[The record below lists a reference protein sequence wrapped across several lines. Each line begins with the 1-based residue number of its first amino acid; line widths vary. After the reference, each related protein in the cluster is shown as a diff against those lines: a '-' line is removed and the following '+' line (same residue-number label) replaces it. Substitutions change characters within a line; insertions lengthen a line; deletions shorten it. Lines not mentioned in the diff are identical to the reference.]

1 MALKYTACPSWP
13 APHNL
18 PANKLPA
25 AIRNLRNNPY
35 LLFVRLPNFLSFL
48 CIIVGVVWLLLLPL
62 NEYSRR
68 TYISENA
75 LLPGQVH
82 AYFTGS
88 EQNIFRGYKKELEGL
103 LNDGQARGGLKDET
117 EVTAAVSDKLQS
129 ILQAAGLKV
138 ATQKYEYTSA
148 GITHQGENTYAIIHA
163 PRGDATE
170 AIVLV
175 APWITADD
183 KLNLNGVT
191 LALTLARYFKRWSLW
206 SKDIIFVITPDSKTG
221 TQAWIDAYHDMHP
234 ASVQSLPLK
243 SGALQG
249 ALVIEY
255 PLEHRFQ
262 TLHIVYDGV
271 NGQLPNL
278 DLFNTAVAI
287 AGGQM
292 GIGANLQEMW
302 NHDDSYKHRLQTM
315 FRGMTKQGLGY
326 ATGAH
331 SSFMPY
337 HIDAITLQTKGEG
350 WEDEM
355 ALGRTVESLCRSL
368 NNLLEHLHQSF
379 FFYLLMQSNR
389 FVSIGTY
396 LPSAMLIAG
405 NFTIM
410 AIALWMRTGYYSETK
425 PSVEPKDG
433 KTVKDKTDSVAE
445 PKDEKVAVEVERI
458 TIAERQLALP
468 LSLVAGLHLLGLV
481 PLWIFNNIF
490 HQYFTTTTYIFVV
503 VDIILPLLLA
513 ALLSHGL
520 GLSLSKPITTQQY
533 HLIKSLSLL
542 LLGLFLST
550 LATLNFSLSFMIG
563 LLCAPL
569 SFVTRL
575 QGSAPVRLATSC
587 LGLVLLNLLS
597 PPTVLLAVCAYMGV
611 EVEAVLTQ
619 AAFGWDVWGMWTQV
633 VVWCV
638 WWPAW
643 LIGSE
648 KMAIFQLDFLT
659 LWLLTT
665 TTTHFTLT
673 TANPNPNPNPPT
685 QSPNGYCSSYI
696 IQGYDTCASI
706 AQAHSITEA
715 DIESFN
721 TNTWAWIGCNHLYQG
736 DFICLSPGMPPMPMA
751 LPQATCGPQVP
762 GTTRPENWGDLAG
775 LNPCLSKACCSW
787 WGQCGNSEL
796 YCQRPAVRQ
805 PPAGPTATVKP
816 ENPVSGSMSTKTST
830 KSVVQTKSVSKST
843 ATKMTT
849 TTKTKTTTTQA
860 KPKPKTTTKAATTTT
875 TGKTVPFFPDPP
887 VPAPEPWVA
896 PWEMTLY
903 ANKGCTGDY
912 YHLEGYN
919 KNLTADKEH
928 CLVLRGGLNSVFT
941 ETGVTCNFW
950 TDDGFTSLPCDQGTL
965 KSPQSW
971 VVKAGFCRAFEGTD
985 CYCLDH
991 YSSYYEAKG
1000 CVNRMEGFDP
1010 PTFGSMMSQTS
1021 LPAPSIQ

>member
-1 MALKYTACPSWP
+1 M
-13 APHNL
+13 
-18 PANKLPA
+18 PA
-25 AIRNLRNNPY
+25 AIRNLRNNPN
-35 LLFVRLPNFLSFL
+35 LLFVRLPNLLSFI
-48 CIIVGVVWLLLLPL
+48 CIVVGVVWLLLLPL
-62 NEYSRR
+62 NEYSRQ

-88 EQNIFRGYKKELEGL
+88 EQNIFRGYQKELEGL
-103 LNDGQARGGLKDET
+103 LNDGQARGGQKDEA

-148 GITHQGENTYAIIHA
+148 GVTHQGENIYAIIHA

-175 APWITADD
+175 TPWQTADD

-191 LALTLARYFKRWSLW
+191 LALTLARYFKN
-206 SKDIIFVITPDSKTG
+206 SKSG

-234 ASVQSLPLK
+234 ASVQPLPLK

-255 PLEHRFQ
+255 PFDHRFQ
-262 TLHIVYDGV
+262 SLHIVYDGV

-302 NHDDSYKHRLQTM
+302 GHDDSYEHRLQTM

-355 ALGRTVESLCRSL
+355 ALGRTIESLCRSL

-410 AIALWMRTGYYSETK
+410 AIALWMRTGYYAESKANAK
-425 PSVEPKDG
+425 PKNEKSTTE
-433 KTVKDKTDSVAE
+433 DKS
-445 PKDEKVAVEVERI
+445 KI
-458 TIAERQLALP
+458 NNIAERHLALP
-468 LSLVAGLHLLGLV
+468 LSLVVGLHLLGLV
-481 PLWIFNNIF
+481 PLWVFNNIF
-490 HQYFTTTTYIFVV
+490 HQYFTITTYIFVI
-503 VDIILPLLLA
+503 VDLVLPLFLA
-513 ALLSHGL
+513 AILSNGFGL
-520 GLSLSKPITTQQY
+520 AKPIIPQQY
-533 HLIKSLSLL
+533 HLIKSFSLL
-542 LLGLFLST
+542 LLGLSLST

-575 QGSAPVRLATSC
+575 RGSAPFRLATST
-587 LGLVLLNLLS
+587 LGLVLLNLVS
-597 PPTVLLAVCAYMGV
+597 PPTVLLGVCWYMGV
-611 EVEAVLTQ
+611 SVEAVLTQ

-643 LIGSE
+643 LIGSV
-648 KMAIFQLDFLT
+648 
-659 LWLLTT
+659 LL
-665 TTTHFTLT
+665 
-673 TANPNPNPNPPT
+673 
-685 QSPNGYCSSYI
+685 GSSM
-696 IQGYDTCASI
+696 
-706 AQAHSITEA
+706 
-715 DIESFN
+715 F
-721 TNTWAWIGCNHLYQG
+721 
-736 DFICLSPGMPPMPMA
+736 
-751 LPQATCGPQVP
+751 
-762 GTTRPENWGDLAG
+762 
-775 LNPCLSKACCSW
+775 
-787 WGQCGNSEL
+787 
-796 YCQRPAVRQ
+796 
-805 PPAGPTATVKP
+805 
-816 ENPVSGSMSTKTST
+816 
-830 KSVVQTKSVSKST
+830 
-843 ATKMTT
+843 
-849 TTKTKTTTTQA
+849 
-860 KPKPKTTTKAATTTT
+860 
-875 TGKTVPFFPDPP
+875 
-887 VPAPEPWVA
+887 
-896 PWEMTLY
+896 
-903 ANKGCTGDY
+903 
-912 YHLEGYN
+912 
-919 KNLTADKEH
+919 
-928 CLVLRGGLNSVFT
+928 
-941 ETGVTCNFW
+941 
-950 TDDGFTSLPCDQGTL
+950 
-965 KSPQSW
+965 
-971 VVKAGFCRAFEGTD
+971 
-985 CYCLDH
+985 
-991 YSSYYEAKG
+991 
-1000 CVNRMEGFDP
+1000 
-1010 PTFGSMMSQTS
+1010 
-1021 LPAPSIQ
+1021 